1 MKDEL
6 ESPSV
11 APREYREQSEKII
24 NHQLEASCRGT
35 TIQGEEEDFELFT
48 ETIDGAGMTNF
59 VRLDDNSRDDVFV
72 VCCCDN
78 CDRRATHG
86 SGQGQPKV
94 TRVLGSQWLLVSGF
108 QLDSARAA

>member
-78 CDRRATHG
+78 CDR
-86 SGQGQPKV
+86 
-94 TRVLGSQWLLVSGF
+94 
-108 QLDSARAA
+108 